1 MTGTRATAASSLIV
15 ALSLAVV
22 TVGVWRWRSSVF
34 RSPRLQ
40 EASES
45 WDQLKEA
52 YPLPS
57 GPQALPTLPNE
68 VVDAVLHA
76 NPFSPQRRAVP
87 TDVGN
92 PQQGGGGGS
101 APVAIG
107 PPQFIYK
114 GRIHLGK
121 RQRAVIEETTSK
133 KTYFLEVGQA
143 VAGFKVLDIQE
154 NQVVL
159 SDPQTSKEVVVS
171 LASKEPLNSQ

>member
-1 MTGTRATAASSLIV
+1 MTGLRANAASSLVI
-15 ALSLAVV
+15 ALSLAVA
-22 TVGVWRWRSSVF
+22 TIGVWRWRASVF
-34 RSPRLQ
+34 RGPHAAV
-40 EASES
+40 ASES
-45 WDQLKEA
+45 LGQLKDI

-57 GPQALPTLPNE
+57 ESQDVLVFSDD

-76 NPFSPQRRAVP
+76 SPFSSQRRAVP

-92 PQQGGGGGS
+92 LQQSGGAGVG
-101 APVAIG
+101 PVISG

-133 KTYFLEVGQA
+133 KTYFLEVGQE

-159 SDPQTSKEVVVS
+159 SDPQTSKEVVVF
-171 LASKEPLNSQ
+171 LASKESAKSQ

>member
-1 MTGTRATAASSLIV
+1 MTGTRASVSSSLIV

-34 RSPRLQ
+34 QSPRQ
-40 EASES
+40 EAPLES
-45 WDQLKEA
+45 WNQLKDA

-57 GPQALPTLPNE
+57 ASQVLPTLPNE
-68 VVDAVLHA
+68 VVDAVLRA
-76 NPFSPQRRAVP
+76 NPFSPQRRAVA

-92 PQQGGGGGS
+92 PQQGSGTGM
-101 APVAIG
+101 APVVSG

-114 GRIHLGK
+114 GRINLGK
-121 RQRAVIEETTSK
+121 KQRAVIEETTAK

-154 NQVVL
+154 KQVIL

-171 LASKEPLNSQ
+171 LASKEASNSQ